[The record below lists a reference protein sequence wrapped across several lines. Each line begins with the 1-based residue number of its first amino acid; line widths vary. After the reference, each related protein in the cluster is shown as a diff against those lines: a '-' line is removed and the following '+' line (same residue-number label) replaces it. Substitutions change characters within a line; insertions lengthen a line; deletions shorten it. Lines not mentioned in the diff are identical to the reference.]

1 MRQIIFLPLLV
12 ACTGHAQYAGPESVE
27 YDPVGDRYFV
37 SCTDDNSIRQR
48 AQDGTVSA
56 FVVDAGGAPYGIEL
70 MGDTLFAN
78 VGGSVR
84 GFRTSDG
91 SMVSDLDLG
100 ASFLTGLTTDGH
112 FLYTTDF
119 SNKTILKV
127 DPVAGTFSTLVSN
140 TVQTPNGIVFDPA
153 LNRLWVACWGGNA
166 RIKSYD
172 RESGAELSSYT
183 TSLGNID
190 GITLDCNGDILVASW
205 SPGRITRFEPSFTA
219 PAGTVVGTGLSS
231 PADIDYDDVHHVVCV
246 PNSGNNT
253 VVLPEVTDCS
263 TSVGGNG
270 TYRTI
275 NAYPNPADGR
285 VRVDLPVSGP
295 EPFLLM
301 GPTGLLVGSGTL
313 LPGGLLDVST
323 LPVGTYVFDFTGL
336 MRYVRVVKK

>member
-1 MRQIIFLPLLV
+1 M
-12 ACTGHAQYAGPESVE
+12 
-27 YDPVGDRYFV
+27 
-37 SCTDDNSIRQR
+37 
-48 AQDGTVSA
+48 
-56 FVVDAGGAPYGIEL
+56 
-70 MGDTLFAN
+70 
-78 VGGSVR
+78 
-84 GFRTSDG
+84 
-91 SMVSDLDLG
+91 
-100 ASFLTGLTTDGH
+100 
-112 FLYTTDF
+112 
-119 SNKTILKV
+119 
-127 DPVAGTFSTLVSN
+127 
-140 TVQTPNGIVFDPA
+140 
-153 LNRLWVACWGGNA
+153 
-166 RIKSYD
+166 
-172 RESGAELSSYT
+172 
-183 TSLGNID
+183 
-190 GITLDCNGDILVASW
+190 
-205 SPGRITRFEPSFTA
+205 
-219 PAGTVVGTGLSS
+219 
-231 PADIDYDDVHHVVCV
+231 